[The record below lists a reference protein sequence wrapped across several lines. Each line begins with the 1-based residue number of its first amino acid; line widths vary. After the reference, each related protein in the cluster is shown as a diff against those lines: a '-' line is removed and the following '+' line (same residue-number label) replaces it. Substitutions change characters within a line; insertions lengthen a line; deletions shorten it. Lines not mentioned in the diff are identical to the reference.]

1 MNKLESSKQRAKSN
15 AKPIPRTMGAR
26 MNSALRELR
35 TLLLPREG
43 RDVEDLVED
52 AVTYIKLLK
61 ANAAKGK

>member
-1 MNKLESSKQRAKSN
+1 
-15 AKPIPRTMGAR
+15 MGAR